1 MTRGHRDRYNTKVT
15 TTLRPTTPEQRGP
28 GGARSRSYEVCVN
41 SRPVGA
47 VDLAT
52 DHRFG
57 PAAGRIVRLA
67 IDERDRHRGRGTVA
81 ALAAEEVLRG
91 WGCTRI
97 ELSVD
102 AGAAVGLG
110 LAAALGYTE
119 RNRNMAKTLT
129 AAPRLPEGSE
139 GRRMT
144 EAEYTG
150 WREASRAA
158 YMQDWTD
165 RGVPAEQA
173 RAKAEADDRTLLP
186 DGAATAGAL
195 LRVLIHEGTVVGT
208 LWVALRD
215 GGPDT
220 PGAYVFD
227 VEVVPAQRGRGH
239 GRSLMLLAEA
249 EALAH
254 GARTLGLNVFA
265 GNTPALRLY
274 ESLGYVPTAYH
285 LYKPLL

>member
-1 MTRGHRDRYNTKVT
+1 MT
-15 TTLRPTTPEQRGP
+15 TTLRPTAPEQRGP

-47 VDLAT
+47 VDLST

-81 ALAAEEVLRG
+81 ALAAEEVLRS

-97 ELSVD
+97 EVSID
-102 AGAAVGLG
+102 AGSEVGLG
-110 LAAALGYTE
+110 LAGALGYAE

-129 AAPRLPEGSE
+129 AAPRLPEGTE

-144 EAEYTG
+144 DAEYTS
-150 WREASRAA
+150 WREESRAA
-158 YMQDWTD
+158 YMQDWID
-165 RGVPAEQA
+165 RGVPADQA
-173 RAKAEADDRTLLP
+173 RAKAEADDRLLLP
-186 DGAATAGAL
+186 DGAATAGTV
-195 LRVLIHEGTVVGT
+195 LRVLTHEGTPVGT

-220 PGAYVFD
+220 PDAYVYD
-227 VEVVPAQRGRGH
+227 VEVAPAQRGRGH

-249 EALAH
+249 EVLAL

-265 GNTPALRLY
+265 GNVPALRLY
-274 ESLGYVPTAYH
+274 ESLGYAPTAHH

>member
-1 MTRGHRDRYNTKVT
+1 MT
-15 TTLRPTTPEQRGP
+15 TTLRPTAPEQRGP

-41 SRPVGA
+41 SRPVGT

-57 PAAGRIVRLA
+57 PAAGRIVRLR

-102 AGAAVGLG
+102 AGAEVGLG
-110 LAAALGYTE
+110 LAGALGYVE
-119 RNRNMAKTLT
+119 RSRNMVKTLT

-144 EAEYTG
+144 DAEYTG

-158 YMQDWTD
+158 YAQSWID

-173 RAKAEADDRTLLP
+173 RAKAEADDLALLP
-186 DGAATAGAL
+186 DGAATAGTM
-195 LRVLIHEGTVVGT
+195 LRVLTHEDTPVGT

-215 GGPDT
+215 GVPDT
-220 PGAYVFD
+220 PDAYVYD
-227 VEVVPAQRGRGH
+227 VEVAPAHRGRGH

-274 ESLGYVPTAYH
+274 ESLGYAPTVYH

>member
-1 MTRGHRDRYNTKVT
+1 MT
-15 TTLRPTTPEQRGP
+15 TTLRPTAPEQRGP

-41 SRPVGA
+41 SRPVGT

-67 IDERDRHRGRGTVA
+67 VDERDRRRGRGTVA

-91 WGCTRI
+91 WGCTRV
-97 ELSVD
+97 EVSVD
-102 AGAAVGLG
+102 AGAEVGLG
-110 LAAALGYTE
+110 LAGALGYVE
-119 RNRNMAKTLT
+119 RSRAMAKTLT
-129 AAPRLPEGSE
+129 AAPRLPEGTE

-144 EAEYTG
+144 EQEYPG
-150 WREASRAA
+150 WREASRTA
-158 YMQDWTD
+158 YAQEWID

-173 RAKAEADDRTLLP
+173 RAKAEADDLALLP
-186 DGAATAGAL
+186 DGADTAGTM
-195 LRVLIHEGTVVGT
+195 LRVLTYEDTVVGT

-215 GGPDT
+215 GGPDA
-220 PGAYVFD
+220 PDAYVFD
-227 VEVVPAQRGRGH
+227 VEVVPAHRGRGH
-239 GRSLMLLAEA
+239 GRSLMLMAEA

-274 ESLGYVPTAYH
+274 ESLGYAPTAYH

>member
-1 MTRGHRDRYNTKVT
+1 MT
-15 TTLRPTTPEQRGP
+15 TTLRPTAPEQLGP

-47 VDLAT
+47 VELST

-67 IDERDRHRGRGTVA
+67 IDERDRRRGRGTVA

-97 ELSVD
+97 EVSVD
-102 AGAAVGLG
+102 AGAEVGLG
-110 LAAALGYTE
+110 LAGALGYAE
-119 RNRNMAKTLT
+119 RSRNMAKTLT
-129 AAPRLPEGSE
+129 AAPRLPEGTE

-144 EAEYTG
+144 GAEYPG
-150 WREASRAA
+150 WRAESRAA
-158 YMQDWTD
+158 YAQDWID
-165 RGVPAEQA
+165 RGVPADQA
-173 RAKAEADDRTLLP
+173 HAKAEADDRALLP
-186 DGAATAGAL
+186 GGADTEGAV
-195 LRVLIHEGTVVGT
+195 LRVLTHRGTAVGT
-208 LWVALRD
+208 LWVALRSA
-215 GGPDT
+215 GPGEPD
-220 PGAYVFD
+220 AYVYD
-227 VEVVPAQRGRGH
+227 VEVVPEHRGRGH

-249 EALAH
+249 EVLAL

-265 GNTPALRLY
+265 GNVPALRLY
-274 ESLGYVPTAYH
+274 ESLGYAPTAYH

>member
-1 MTRGHRDRYNTKVT
+1 MT
-15 TTLRPTTPEQRGP
+15 TTLRPTAPEQRGP
-28 GGARSRSYEVCVN
+28 GGARSRAYEVCVN
-41 SRPVGA
+41 SRPVGT

-57 PAAGRIVRLA
+57 PAAGRIVRLS

-102 AGAAVGLG
+102 AGADVGLG
-110 LAAALGYTE
+110 LAGALGYVE
-119 RNRNMAKTLT
+119 RSRTMVKTLT

-139 GRRMT
+139 GRRMAD
-144 EAEYTG
+144 AEYAG
-150 WREASRAA
+150 WREGSRAGYA
-158 YMQDWTD
+158 QDWID

-173 RAKAEADDRTLLP
+173 RAKAEADERALLP
-186 DGAATAGAL
+186 DGAATAGTM
-195 LRVLIHEGTVVGT
+195 LRVLTHEDTPVGT
-208 LWVALRD
+208 LWAALRD
-215 GGPDT
+215 TGPDT
-220 PGAYVFD
+220 PDAYVYD
-227 VEVVPAQRGRGH
+227 VEVVPAHRGRGH

-249 EALAH
+249 EVLAH

-274 ESLGYVPTAYH
+274 ESLGYLPTAYH

>member
-1 MTRGHRDRYNTKVT
+1 MT
-15 TTLRPTTPEQRGP
+15 TTLRPTAPEQRGP

-41 SRPVGA
+41 SRPVGT

-67 IDERDRHRGRGTVA
+67 VDERDRRRGRGTVA

-91 WGCTRI
+91 WGCTRV
-97 ELSVD
+97 EVSVD
-102 AGAAVGLG
+102 AGAEVGLG
-110 LAAALGYTE
+110 LAGALGYVE
-119 RNRNMAKTLT
+119 RSRAMAKTLT
-129 AAPRLPEGSE
+129 AAPRLPEGTE

-144 EAEYTG
+144 EEEYPG
-150 WREASRAA
+150 WREASRTA
-158 YMQDWTD
+158 YAQEWID

-173 RAKAEADDRTLLP
+173 RAKAEADDLALLP
-186 DGAATAGAL
+186 DGADTAGTM
-195 LRVLIHEGTVVGT
+195 LRVLTYEDTVVGT

-215 GGPDT
+215 GGPDA
-220 PGAYVFD
+220 PDAYVFD
-227 VEVVPAQRGRGH
+227 VEVVPAHRGRGH
-239 GRSLMLLAEA
+239 GRSLMLMAEA

-274 ESLGYVPTAYH
+274 ESLGYAPTAYH

>member
-1 MTRGHRDRYNTKVT
+1 MT
-15 TTLRPTTPEQRGP
+15 TTLRPTAPEQRGP

-57 PAAGRIVRLA
+57 PAAGRIVRLS

-97 ELSVD
+97 EVSVD
-102 AGAAVGLG
+102 AGAEVGLG
-110 LAAALGYTE
+110 LAGALGYVE
-119 RNRNMAKTLT
+119 RSRNMVKTLT

-139 GRRMT
+139 GRPMAD
-144 EAEYTG
+144 AEYAG
-150 WREASRAA
+150 WREESRAG
-158 YMQDWTD
+158 YVQEWVD

-173 RAKAEADDRTLLP
+173 HAKAEADERALLP
-186 DGAATAGAL
+186 DGPATAGTV
-195 LRVLIHEGTVVGT
+195 LRVLTHEGTAVGT

-215 GGPDT
+215 EDPDT
-220 PGAYVFD
+220 PDAYVFD
-227 VEVVPAQRGRGH
+227 VAVVPAHRGRGH

-249 EALAH
+249 EVLAH

-274 ESLGYVPTAYH
+274 ESLGYLPTTHH

>member
-1 MTRGHRDRYNTKVT
+1 MT
-15 TTLRPTTPEQRGP
+15 TTLRPTAPEQRGP

-57 PAAGRIVRLA
+57 PAVGRIVRLA
-67 IDERDRHRGRGTVA
+67 IDEADRHRGRGTVA

-97 ELSVD
+97 EVSVD
-102 AGAAVGLG
+102 AGAEVGLG

-119 RNRNMAKTLT
+119 RSRNMVKTLT
-129 AAPRLPEGSE
+129 AAPRLPEGTE

-144 EAEYTG
+144 GDEYPG
-150 WREASRAA
+150 WRVESREG
-158 YMQDWTD
+158 YVRDWTD
-165 RGVPAEQA
+165 RGVPADQA
-173 RAKAEADDRTLLP
+173 RAKAEADERALLP
-186 DGAATAGAL
+186 GGVDTEGAVLRILTHRGTA
-195 LRVLIHEGTVVGT
+195 VGT
-208 LWVALRD
+208 LWAAVREAA
-215 GGPDT
+215 GPGEPD
-220 PGAYVFD
+220 AFVFG
-227 VEVVPAQRGRGH
+227 VEVAPEHRGNGH

-249 EALAH
+249 EALAR

-265 GNTPALRLY
+265 GNVPALRLY
-274 ESLGYVPTAYH
+274 ESLGYVPTAHH

>member
-1 MTRGHRDRYNTKVT
+1 MT
-15 TTLRPTTPEQRGP
+15 TTLRPTAPEQRGP

-41 SRPVGA
+41 SRPVGT

-52 DHRFG
+52 DLRFG
-57 PAAGRIVRLA
+57 PTAGRILRLS
-67 IDERDRHRGRGTVA
+67 IGERDRHRGRGTVA

-97 ELSVD
+97 EVSVD
-102 AGAAVGLG
+102 AGAEVGLG
-110 LAAALGYTE
+110 LAGALGYVE
-119 RNRNMAKTLT
+119 RSRTMAKTLT
-129 AAPRLPEGSE
+129 AAPRLPAGSE

-144 EAEYTG
+144 DAEYTG

-158 YMQDWTD
+158 YVQEWID
-165 RGVPAEQA
+165 RGVPPEQA
-173 RAKAEADDRTLLP
+173 RAKADADDRALLP
-186 DGAATAGAL
+186 DGAATAGTM
-195 LRVLIHEGTVVGT
+195 LRVLTHEGTRVGT

-215 GGPDT
+215 EGPDE
-220 PGAYVFD
+220 PDAFVYD
-227 VEVVPAQRGRGH
+227 VEVVPAHRGRGH

-265 GNTPALRLY
+265 GNAPALGLY
-274 ESLGYVPTAYH
+274 AALGYAPTAFH

>member
-1 MTRGHRDRYNTKVT
+1 MT
-15 TTLRPTTPEQRGP
+15 TTLRPTAPEQRGP
-28 GGARSRSYEVCVN
+28 GGARSRAYEVCVN
-41 SRPVGA
+41 SRPVGT

-57 PAAGRIVRLA
+57 PAAGRIVRLS

-102 AGAAVGLG
+102 AGAEVGLG
-110 LAAALGYTE
+110 LAGALGYVE
-119 RNRNMAKTLT
+119 RSRTMAKTLT

-144 EAEYTG
+144 DAEYAG
-150 WREASRAA
+150 WREESRAG
-158 YMQDWTD
+158 YVQDWTD
-165 RGVPAEQA
+165 GGVPAEEA
-173 RAKAEADDRTLLP
+173 RAKADADALALLP
-186 DGAATAGAL
+186 DGAATAGTM
-195 LRVLIHEGTVVGT
+195 LRVLTHEGTPVGT
-208 LWVALRD
+208 LWAALRD
-215 GGPDT
+215 EGPDA
-220 PGAYVFD
+220 PDAYVYD
-227 VEVVPAQRGRGH
+227 VEVVPAHRGRGH

-249 EALAH
+249 EVLAH

-274 ESLGYVPTAYH
+274 ESLGYLPIAYH